1 MTKTILSGFFSC
13 VDLFDFFLLMQ
24 TVLVTLKDDASKLY
38 SYSQLFYYIGK
49 VYAFKIPI
57 GILNLH

>member
-1 MTKTILSGFFSC
+1 MTKTFLSGFFSC

-38 SYSQLFYYIGK
+38 SYSQLFYYLSLTVENWI
-49 VYAFKIPI
+49 I
-57 GILNLH
+57 